1 MTRLLIAAAL
11 LLAEVTGA
19 VAADTADYVQV
30 VKHEVNLRTGPGTRY
45 ALAGSASKGDV
56 FPVLSVQKPW
66 YEITGPDGERVWIY
80 QPLVKPAVLP
90 VKPGHR
96 VVPAHNYA
104 NLRTR
109 PTTRSARAG
118 RLKKGEELPVVRRA
132 GDWYEVTLPDET
144 TAWVSGTVV
153 RLLEPDPAGP
163 LLARLRA
170 NYPGVI
176 RWGAVNDVVLAHY
189 HEAELDLVV
198 ESSWHFLP
206 EEQRLALL
214 REAAA
219 AFEEMLQQS
228 DQYRRRYYNRPLVI
242 VTDPSNTRVGT
253 ATPKQARL
261 LNE

>member
-11 LLAEVTGA
+11 LLAVVTAAGA
-19 VAADTADYVQV
+19 DPTEYVQV
-30 VKHEVNLRTGPGTRY
+30 AKPEANLRTGPGTRY
-45 ALAGSASKGDV
+45 ELAGSAKQGDM
-56 FPVLSVQKPW
+56 FRVLSHQAPW
-66 YEITGPDGERVWIY
+66 YEVAGPGGERAWIY
-80 QPLVKPAVLP
+80 ERLVKEAALP
-90 VKPGHR
+90 LESGHR

-104 NLRTR
+104 NLRAR
-109 PTTRSARAG
+109 PTTRAPLAG
-118 RLKKGEELPVVRRA
+118 RLEKGEELPAVRRA

-144 TAWVSGTVV
+144 TAWVSSDVV
-153 RLLEPDPAGP
+153 RLLEPDPTGP

-176 RWGAVNDVVLAHY
+176 RWGAVNEVVLEHY

-214 REAAA
+214 NEAAA

-228 DQYRRRYYNRPLVI
+228 EQYRRRYYNRPLVI
-242 VTDPSNTRVGT
+242 VTDPSNTRVGS

>member
-1 MTRLLIAAAL
+1 MRRLLLAAAL
-11 LLAEVTGA
+11 LLAAVPGA
-19 VAADTADYVQV
+19 GADPTEYVQV
-30 VKHEVNLRTGPGTRY
+30 VRPEVNLRTGPGTRY
-45 ALAGSASKGDV
+45 ELAGSAKRGDM
-56 FPVLSVQKPW
+56 FRVLSRQEPW
-66 YEITGPDGERVWIY
+66 YEIAGPDGERAWIY
-80 QPLVKPAVLP
+80 QRLVKEAAVPL
-90 VKPGHR
+90 KPGHR
-96 VVPAHNYA
+96 VVPAHTYA

-109 PTTRSARAG
+109 PTTRSPRAG
-118 RLKKGEELPVVRRA
+118 RLEKGEELPVVRRA
-132 GDWYEVTLPDET
+132 SDWYEVTLPDDT
-144 TAWVSGTVV
+144 TAWVSSTVV
-153 RLLEPDPAGP
+153 RLLEPDPAAP

-176 RWGAVNDVVLAHY
+176 RWGAVNNVVLDHY

-214 REAAA
+214 NEAAA
-219 AFEEMLQQS
+219 GFEEMLQQS
-228 DQYRRRYYNRPLVI
+228 KQYRRRYYNRPLVV

>member
-1 MTRLLIAAAL
+1 MRRLLIVAALVFACAAA
-11 LLAEVTGA
+11 AR
-19 VAADTADYVQV
+19 ADPTEYVQV
-30 VKHEVNLRTGPGTRY
+30 VKSEANLRTGPGTRY
-45 ALAGSASKGDV
+45 ELAGHATQGDMLR
-56 FPVLSVQKPW
+56 VLSRQEPW
-66 YEITGPDGERVWIY
+66 YEIARPDGERAWIY
-80 QPLVKPAVLP
+80 ERLVKEAALP
-90 VKPGHR
+90 LKPGHR
-96 VVPAHNYA
+96 VAPTHNYA

-109 PTTRSARAG
+109 PTTRAPRAG
-118 RLKKGEELPVVRRA
+118 RLEKGEELPAVRQV

-144 TAWVSGTVV
+144 TAWVSSTVV
-153 RLLEPDPAGP
+153 RLLEPDPTAP

-176 RWGAVNDVVLAHY
+176 RWGAVNEVVLKHY

-214 REAAA
+214 NEAAA
-219 AFEEMLQQS
+219 GFEEMLQQS
-228 DQYRRRYYNRPLVI
+228 EQYRRRYYNRPLVI